1 MIVSIEAI
9 YVIAGLFTA
18 IITVFAALDATN
30 PRRYSTALFW
40 GLFAFTFLF
49 GSLVPSWIIGAVL
62 IAMALIAG
70 FGGVRHGRHPM
81 PPEAE
86 RQARARRLGHWVFV
100 PALVVPVVTVIGTL
114 FLKDVK
120 IGGLT
125 ILDPANFTLA
135 AFGSGC
141 LIAFVAVMWVTC
153 SGPMQPLRGARRL
166 LDAIGWA
173 AVLPQSLAML
183 GAVFAAAG
191 VGKVVADLVG
201 GIIPA
206 DSRFLV
212 VAAYAIGMA
221 LFTMVMGNAFAAFPV
236 MTAGIGVPLIVR
248 QYGGDPAAMAAIG
261 MFSGYCGTLM
271 TPMAANFNIVP
282 AALLDLP
289 DQNAV
294 IKAQIPTALPLLA
307 VNVLLMYWLV
317 FR

>member
-1 MIVSIEAI
+1 MIVSIELI
-9 YVIAGLFTA
+9 YVIVGLCVG
-18 IITVFAALDATN
+18 IIALLTALDISN
-30 PRRYSTALFW
+30 PRRYWTALFW
-40 GLFAFTFLF
+40 GLFAFTMLF
-49 GSLVPSWIIGAVL
+49 GKIVPGAVTGAMV

-70 FGGVRHGRHPM
+70 LGGVRHGHHPM
-81 PPEAE
+81 PPEAD
-86 RQARARRLGHWVFV
+86 RHAQARRLGHRLFLPVLTIPVF
-100 PALVVPVVTVIGTL
+100 TVIGTL

-120 IGGLT
+120 IGGLAL
-125 ILDPANFTLA
+125 LDPANLTLA
-135 AFGSGC
+135 AYGSSC
-141 LIAFVAVMWVTC
+141 VLAFLAVMAVTS
-153 SGPMQPLRGARRL
+153 SGPMQPLRGGRRL

-206 DSRFLV
+206 DSRFLACAV
-212 VAAYAIGMA
+212 YAIGMA

-236 MTAGIGVPLIVR
+236 MTAGIGLPLLVR
-248 QYGGDPAAMAAIG
+248 QHGGDPAAMAAIG

-289 DQNAV
+289 DQNGV
-294 IKAQIPTALPLLA
+294 IKAQIPTAIPLLC
-307 VNVLLMYWLV
+307 VNVLLMYFLV

>member
-1 MIVSIEAI
+1 MIVSIGAI
-9 YVIAGLFTA
+9 YVIAGLFMSV
-18 IITVFAALDATN
+18 ITIFTVLDATN

-49 GSLVPSWIIGAVL
+49 GGLVPSWIVGAAL
-62 IAMALIAG
+62 IVMALTAG
-70 FGGVRHGRHPM
+70 LGGVRHGHHPM

-86 RQARARRLGHWVFV
+86 RRAQARRLGHWVFV
-100 PALVVPVVTVIGTL
+100 PALVIPVVTVIGTL

-120 IGGLT
+120 LGSLT

-135 AFGSGC
+135 AYGAAC
-141 LIAFVAVMWVTC
+141 VVAFLAVMWVTR
-153 SGPMQPLRGARRL
+153 SGPMPPLRGARRL

-183 GAVFAAAG
+183 GAVFSAAG

-201 GIIPA
+201 GVIPA

-212 VAAYAIGMA
+212 VAAYAVGMA

-248 QYGGDPAAMAAIG
+248 QHGGDPAAMAAIG

>member
-1 MIVSIEAI
+1 MLISIDAI
-9 YVIAGLFTA
+9 YVVVGLFLG
-18 IITVFAALDATN
+18 IITLLTAVDMTN
-30 PRRYSTALFW
+30 PRRLTTALFW

-49 GSLVPSWIIGAVL
+49 GGLVPSWIVGAMLV
-62 IAMALIAG
+62 AMALIAG
-70 FGGVRHGRHPM
+70 LGGVRHGIHPIA
-81 PPEAE
+81 PEAE
-86 RQARARRLGHWVFV
+86 RHAHARRLGHWVFV
-100 PALVVPVVTVIGTL
+100 PALTIPAVTVIATL
-114 FLKDVK
+114 FLKDWK
-120 IGGLT
+120 IFGLAL
-125 ILDPANFTLA
+125 LDPTNVTLA
-135 AFGSGC
+135 AYGAAC
-141 LIAFVAVMWVTC
+141 IIAFLVVMAVTR
-153 SGPMQPLRGARRL
+153 SGPVQPLRGARRL
-166 LDAIGWA
+166 LDSIGWA

-201 GIIPA
+201 GVIPA

-236 MTAGIGVPLIVR
+236 MTAGIGVPLIVH
-248 QYGGDPAAMAAIG
+248 QHGGDAAAMAAIG

-294 IKAQIPTALPLLA
+294 IKAQIPTAIPLLA